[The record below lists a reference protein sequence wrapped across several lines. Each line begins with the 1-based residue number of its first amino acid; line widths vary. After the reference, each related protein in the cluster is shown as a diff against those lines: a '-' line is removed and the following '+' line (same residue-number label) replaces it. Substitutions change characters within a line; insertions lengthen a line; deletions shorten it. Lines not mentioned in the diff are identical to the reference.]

1 MPAINSTTE
10 AYPESM
16 QPEFQETIPAGTM
29 LLFETLWTLVNVI
42 FSLANI
48 MPIKDLVM
56 ECPKEDAFVA
66 VQVRYI
72 PT

>member
-1 MPAINSTTE
+1 MPAITSTTE
-10 AYPESM
+10 VSPESI
-16 QPEFQETIPAGTM
+16 QPEFQDTIPAGTM
-29 LLFETLWTLVNVI
+29 LLFETLWTLVNVF

-48 MPIKDLVM
+48 MPIKNLIM